1 MSSSSYA
8 KFLLK
13 SEIFL
18 KVCCYL
24 EKKAFLA
31 LALAQSIL
39 TQL

>member
-18 KVCCYL
+18 KVCYL